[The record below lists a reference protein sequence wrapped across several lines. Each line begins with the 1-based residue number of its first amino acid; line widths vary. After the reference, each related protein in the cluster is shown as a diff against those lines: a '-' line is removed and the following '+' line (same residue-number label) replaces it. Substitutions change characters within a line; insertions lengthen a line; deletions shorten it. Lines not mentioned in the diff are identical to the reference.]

1 MRSKKKLTS
10 LWLENEKIKIID
22 QTKLP
27 FKLSILNLKNLSDY
41 ISAIKEMKVRGA
53 PLIGVTAA
61 FGLAESIKKYP
72 DDKNIELSYKK
83 LLETRPTAIN
93 LKWALDK
100 IKIKVLQYN
109 IKKRADIAFNVAKNI
124 RKNDIDYCKRIGEHG
139 YQIIKDIYNKKKR
152 TINILTHC
160 NAGWL
165 AAIDWGTAI
174 APIYMS
180 FKKKIPIHIWV
191 DETRPRNQGALLTAW
206 ELEQE
211 KIPHTVIVDNAGGHL
226 MQKGDVDLC
235 IVGSDRTAMNG
246 DVCNKIGTYLKAIS
260 AYENKIPFFVA
271 LPISTFDKSSKSG
284 NDIPIENR
292 PSKEIT
298 HVKYLKNNKFLEG
311 KIFLNSQNFSNPAF
325 DITPSKY
332 ITKLITNRGIIE
344 PNIKSIKKVMK
355 S

>member
-1 MRSKKKLTS
+1 MRSKRKLTS
-10 LWLENEKIKIID
+10 LWIENEKVKIID

-41 ISAIKEMKVRGA
+41 ILAIKEMKVRGA

-61 FGLAESIKKYP
+61 FGLAESIKKDP
-72 DDKNIELSYKK
+72 NDKNIEFSYKK

-93 LKWALDK
+93 LKWALDEVR
-100 IKIKVLQYN
+100 IGVLKHN
-109 IKKRADIAFNVAKNI
+109 IKNRAAIALKIAKKI
-124 RKNDIDYCKRIGEHG
+124 RINDIEFCKKIGEYG
-139 YQIIKDIYNKKKR
+139 YQIIKNLYKRKKR

-165 AAIDWGTAI
+165 AAVDWGTAI

-206 ELEQE
+206 ELEQK
-211 KIPHTVIVDNAGGHL
+211 KIPHTVIVDNAGGYL

-292 PSKEIT
+292 SSKEIT
-298 HVKYLKNNKFLEG
+298 HVKYLKNNEFLEC

-344 PNIKSIKKVMK
+344 PNEKSIKKVMK

>member
-1 MRSKKKLTS
+1 MRSKRKLTS
-10 LWLENEKIKIID
+10 LWIENEKVKIID

-41 ISAIKEMKVRGA
+41 ILAIKEMKVRGA

-61 FGLAESIKKYP
+61 FGLAESIKKDP
-72 DDKNIELSYKK
+72 NDKNIEFSYKK

-93 LKWALDK
+93 LKWALDEVR
-100 IKIKVLQYN
+100 IGVLKHN
-109 IKKRADIAFNVAKNI
+109 IKNRAAIALKIAKKI
-124 RKNDIDYCKRIGEHG
+124 RINDIEFCKKIGEYG
-139 YQIIKDIYNKKKR
+139 YQIIKNLYKKKKR

-165 AAIDWGTAI
+165 AAVDWGTAI

-206 ELEQE
+206 ELEQK
-211 KIPHTVIVDNAGGHL
+211 KIPHTVIVDNAGGYL

-292 PSKEIT
+292 SSKEIT
-298 HVKYLKNNKFLEG
+298 HVKYLKNNEFLEC

-344 PNIKSIKKVMK
+344 PNEKSIKKVIK

>member
-1 MRSKKKLTS
+1 MRSKRKLTS
-10 LWLENEKIKIID
+10 LWIENEKVKIID

-41 ISAIKEMKVRGA
+41 ILAIKEMKVRGA

-61 FGLAESIKKYP
+61 FGLAESIKKDP
-72 DDKNIELSYKK
+72 NDKNIEFSYKK

-93 LKWALDK
+93 LKWALDEVR
-100 IKIKVLQYN
+100 IGVLKHN
-109 IKKRADIAFNVAKNI
+109 IKNRAAIALKIAKKI
-124 RKNDIDYCKRIGEHG
+124 RINDIEFCKKIGEYG
-139 YQIIKDIYNKKKR
+139 YQIIKNLYKKKKR

-165 AAIDWGTAI
+165 AAVDWGTAI

-206 ELEQE
+206 ELEQK
-211 KIPHTVIVDNAGGHL
+211 KIPHTVIVDNAGGYL

-292 PSKEIT
+292 SSKEIT
-298 HVKYLKNNKFLEG
+298 HVKYLKNNEFLEC

-344 PNIKSIKKVMK
+344 PNEKSIKKVMK